1 MKVTLFKN
9 VYDKKTPHHVT
20 LKTALRRIQEG
31 KSSSSISDVRQ
42 GNKEAKLKLP
52 VVCFSGEFSSRS
64 DEALFEHSGYI
75 ILDFD
80 HVDVEA
86 TKKHLGTDDL
96 QVETASKRLLR
107 SLTQSDTETTS
118 ER

>member
-9 VYDKKTPHHVT
+9 VYEKKDPHHVT

-31 KSSSSISDVRQ
+31 NSKSSISDVRN
-42 GNKEAKLKLP
+42 GDKESKLKLP

-64 DEALFEHSGYI
+64 DDALFEHSGYV

-86 TKKHLGTDDL
+86 TKGTG
-96 QVETASKRLLR
+96 
-107 SLTQSDTETTS
+107 TTF
-118 ER
+118 EPL